1 MGIGGGTWTM
11 EEEIRKAFWEA
22 LEESGAIST
31 RYLIS
36 EILEEIE
43 ARERAEQEHRRELE
57 DTFGSLTYAMR
68 VIEGG

>member
-1 MGIGGGTWTM
+1 MEGEIG
-11 EEEIRKAFWEA
+11 RRVWEA
-22 LEESGAIST
+22 LEASGAIGT

-43 ARERAEQEHRRELE
+43 ARERAEQDHRRGLE
-57 DTFGSLTYAMR
+57 DAFGSLTYAMR